1 MIEELIIFSFLG
13 VFVGLVAGM
22 FGIGGGTLIVPVL
35 VASFL
40 NHGFKEDIT
49 VHLAIGSSMA
59 SIFFTGIASANAHRK
74 KRAINFDI
82 LKPVTYGIIFGAFL
96 GAIFALQLE
105 GYVLKL
111 IIAFFALAAALRIG
125 FSIEFQSPN
134 KRPGDLISYSA
145 GSGIGFLSS
154 LLGIGGGMFSVPYFR
169 SSGLSMTTSV
179 GTAAACG
186 IPIALFASLGYFF
199 MGMSNP
205 SLPNL
210 SLGYIYLPAVF
221 GISITSVFAAR
232 YGAQIAHYVSENT
245 LKRLMVSL
253 LLTISIYMVVI

>member
-40 NHGFKEDIT
+40 NHGFQEDIT

-111 IIAFFALAAALRIG
+111 IIACSMITDITESTSWYIRYQL
-125 FSIEFQSPN
+125 
-134 KRPGDLISYSA
+134 
-145 GSGIGFLSS
+145 
-154 LLGIGGGMFSVPYFR
+154 LLGVN
-169 SSGLSMTTSV
+169 LDN
-179 GTAAACG
+179 ACR
-186 IPIALFASLGYFF
+186 ANS
-199 MGMSNP
+199 
-205 SLPNL
+205 
-210 SLGYIYLPAVF
+210 
-221 GISITSVFAAR
+221 
-232 YGAQIAHYVSENT
+232 
-245 LKRLMVSL
+245 
-253 LLTISIYMVVI
+253 